1 MPKSVVQP
9 KYKVVYS
16 YPVEL
21 QDHWEGQA
29 TSELLEK
36 KPELKLPSEI
46 TVTIN
51 VPHVES
57 MKKAKLDIN
66 DTSLVFEYPELYY
79 LDLNLKY
86 NVDQA
91 KGSAKHDKTRKTL
104 TIRVPVTG
112 LTEDSQRAFEE
123 NFKAFEE
130 KRQARIKELTFA
142 EDITEGQATAI
153 LPADPIEDDFIMS
166 ETTADVPKID
176 NSKNTEQKNVEEE
189 EENTTSKDEV
199 ARGRE

>member
-21 QDHWEGQA
+21 QDHWEGHA
-29 TSELLEK
+29 TSELLER
-36 KPELKLPSEI
+36 KPELKLPSEVTI
-46 TVTIN
+46 TIN

-86 NVDQA
+86 KLDQGR
-91 KGSAKHDKTRKTL
+91 GSAKHDKARKTL

-112 LTEDSQRAFEE
+112 LTEDS
-123 NFKAFEE
+123 
-130 KRQARIKELTFA
+130 
-142 EDITEGQATAI
+142 
-153 LPADPIEDDFIMS
+153 
-166 ETTADVPKID
+166 
-176 NSKNTEQKNVEEE
+176 
-189 EENTTSKDEV
+189 
-199 ARGRE
+199 